1 MLRAAIVG
9 GLVILPAG
17 MPLQR
22 ASINARKYDIYDA
35 INSIALTAKFD
46 DLEQQKVNEHGRLQA
61 LSCLFATSEWVF
73 FEWFFLCWTALF
85 VTAALLLQCIL
96 GDVLAHRINVSYDQF
111 IGEVVSA
118 VNGPLGD

>member
-1 MLRAAIVG
+1 M
-9 GLVILPAG
+9 LVILPAG

-46 DLEQQKVNEHGRLQA
+46 DLEQQK
-61 LSCLFATSEWVF
+61 
-73 FEWFFLCWTALF
+73 
-85 VTAALLLQCIL
+85 CIL